1 MKQVNPIIKQIIEKR
16 TIKGPKTDFHTVV
29 VLLNDGYVSSGISD
43 EGEKEILLTPF
54 PYDEISEY
62 TQSFDITDEF
72 VKSEFTTEDLENER
86 ILILTP
92 TQIAHVSGG
101 RLTGTTTFESSY
113 RYTLVMSTLS
123 AEDVFV

>member
-43 EGEKEILLTPF
+43 DGEEVVNLSPF

-72 VKSEFTTEDLENER
+72 VKSEFTTEDLESKR

-92 TQIAHVSGG
+92 TQIAHINNG
-101 RLTGTTTFESSY
+101 RLTETTTFESSY
-113 RYTLVMSTLS
+113 RYTLVMSTLNVK
-123 AEDVFV
+123 DVFL

>member
-43 EGEKEILLTPF
+43 EGEKEVLLTPF
-54 PYDEISEY
+54 SYDEISEY

-72 VKSEFTTEDLENER
+72 VKSEFTTEDLESKR

-92 TQIAHVSGG
+92 TQIAHVSDG

-123 AEDVFV
+123 VEDVFL